1 MDAKYHESRLL
12 EWLKDKPDLLEKLE
26 QMRRL
31 EQEDSSLDAVELE
44 LLELVKG
51 LGADSYRR
59 VLEQKEGAAMARQ
72 QSEGG
77 GRIHGKK
84 N

>member
-1 MDAKYHESRLL
+1 MDTKFHESRLL
-12 EWLKDKPDLLEKLE
+12 EWLKDKPDLLEKLD

-31 EQEDSSLDAVELE
+31 EQGGGDLDAMELE

-72 QSEGG
+72 QTEGG
-77 GRIHGKK
+77 GRMHGKK